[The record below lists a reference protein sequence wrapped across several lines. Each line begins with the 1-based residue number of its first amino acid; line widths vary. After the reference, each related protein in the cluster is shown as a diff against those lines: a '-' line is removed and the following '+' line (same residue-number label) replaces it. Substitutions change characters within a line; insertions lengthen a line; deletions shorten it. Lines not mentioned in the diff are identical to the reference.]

1 MLKKL
6 YDKDPVWFAV
16 LWIVLYVV
24 GFSAADA
31 ASDAI
36 GISKLI
42 TAAVG
47 LAMSA
52 VLLAFAKKHGLLR
65 RCGLVRFDG
74 SGKKYLYFLPLIVI
88 SSVNFWNG
96 VTAPEGLLTSIC
108 FVVSMCC
115 VAFLE
120 EVIFRGL
127 LFRGMCDGGNVK
139 TAILVCSLTFGIGHA
154 VNLLNGAPVFE
165 TLLQLVYASAIGFC
179 YTAIVYRSGSLLP
192 CILSHAVVNSTSL
205 VGAECAPWM
214 LAVIAAA
221 QTVLG
226 VGYGI
231 WVLKKVPAETE

>member
-6 YDKDPVWFAV
+6 FDKDPVWFAV
-16 LWIVLYVV
+16 LWIVLYVI
-24 GFSAADA
+24 GFSVADA
-31 ASDAI
+31 ASEAI
-36 GISKLI
+36 GIAKLI
-42 TAAVG
+42 TAPVG

-52 VLLAFAKKHGLLR
+52 VLLIFVRKHGLMR
-65 RCGLVRFDG
+65 YCGLVPFTGR
-74 SGKKYLYFLPLIVI
+74 GKRYLYFLPLIVI

-96 VTAPEGLLTSIC
+96 VIAPENLLTALC
-108 FVVSMCC
+108 FVISMCC

-127 LFRGMCDGGNVK
+127 LFRGMCGGNVK
-139 TAILVCSLTFGIGHA
+139 TAIVVCSLTFGIGHA

-179 YTAIVYRSGSLLP
+179 YTAIVYRGGSLLP

-205 VGAECAPWM
+205 IGAECAPWM
-214 LAVIAAA
+214 LAVIAAV

-231 WVLKKVPAETE
+231 WILKKVPAETE